1 MKKLMILVFVLL
13 ATGCTQ
19 APQTDL
25 EGLKGMRD
33 VFQSALDSKDP
44 AAVASIY
51 TEDAAVFV
59 PNSETISGR
68 AAIEV
73 FWGGSFAA
81 GIGGEGQDTE
91 VYAQGDVGYTVGT
104 FTATDADGATIDEG
118 KYMEIWRHVDGNWRL
133 HRNIWN
139 SSLPLAAPEE
149 ESEPAPGPADEADV
163 TDAG

>member
-33 VFQSALDSKDP
+33 AFQSAWDSKDP

-51 TEDAAVFV
+51 TEDAAVLV

-68 AAIEV
+68 AAIEA
-73 FWGGSFAA
+73 FWGEYFAA
-81 GIGGEGQDTE
+81 GIGGEGQNTE
-91 VYAQGDVGYTVGT
+91 VYALGDVGYTVGT
-104 FTATDADGATIDEG
+104 FTATDAGGATISEG
-118 KYMEIWRHVDGNWRL
+118 KYVEIWRHVDGKWRL

-139 SSLPLAAPEE
+139 SSLPLAAPE
-149 ESEPAPGPADEADV
+149 
-163 TDAG
+163 